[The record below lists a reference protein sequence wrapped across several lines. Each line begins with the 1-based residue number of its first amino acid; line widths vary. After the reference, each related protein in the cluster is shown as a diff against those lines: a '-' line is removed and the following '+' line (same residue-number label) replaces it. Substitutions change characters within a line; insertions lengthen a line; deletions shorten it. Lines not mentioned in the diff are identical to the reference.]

1 MLAEDNGPMGTKP
14 TIFSISHLTGMIRDA
29 LQRSIPSVW
38 VRGEISDLA
47 RPHSGHL
54 YFTLKDGGSQ
64 IRAVMWRTAAQQL
77 AQPLEDGQTIVC
89 FGEVEV
95 YGPRGVYQLV
105 VRKAEAKGI
114 GALQQRLLRLQKQL
128 AAEGLFDAAHKRP
141 LPRFPRRLAV
151 VSSPTGA
158 AIQDFLQVVRR
169 RWRGLAISLIPCRVQ
184 GQGAATEIAAAIR
197 AAGRLRPAPDVV
209 IVTRGGGSL
218 EDLWSFNEE
227 TVVRAIHDC
236 PHPVV
241 AGIGHEIDVTLSD
254 LAADVR
260 ALTPTEAAERV
271 APSGED
277 VSQWLSGLSQR
288 LAASLRGRAET
299 ARARVDA
306 LAQSAALT
314 RPLDR
319 IHHLDRRLD
328 ELAER
333 AKMATQRLLERQ
345 SSRMAQAAAQLEALS
360 PLGVLNR
367 GYSVTRTQ
375 RLDVINDVNSLS
387 IGEPISTQFASGWVI
402 SRIEQINPGPI
413 SIDPLSSTAGTPR
426 GEEASGEEASGEE
439 ASGEEASQ
447 AEE

>member
-1 MLAEDNGPMGTKP
+1 MSEP
-14 TIFSISHLTGMIRDA
+14 TVFSISHLTGMIRDA

-38 VRGEISDLA
+38 VRGEVSDLA
-47 RPHSGHL
+47 RPHSGHF

-64 IRAVMWRTAAQQL
+64 IRAVMWRTSAQQL

-105 VRKAEAKGI
+105 VRKAEAEGI
-114 GALQQRLLRLQKQL
+114 GVLQQRLLRLQKQL
-128 AAEGLFDAAHKRP
+128 AAEGLFDASHKRS

-151 VSSPTGA
+151 ISSPTGA
-158 AIQDFLQVVRR
+158 AIHDFLNVVRR
-169 RWRGLAISLIPCRVQ
+169 RWRGMTVSLIPCRVQ
-184 GQGAATEIAAAIR
+184 GQGAAKEIAAAIR
-197 AAGRLRPAPDVV
+197 AAGRLGPEPPDIVV
-209 IVTRGGGSL
+209 VTRGGGSL

-227 TVVRAIHDC
+227 VVVRAIHEC

-277 VSQWLSGLSQR
+277 VTQWLNGLGQR
-288 LAASLRGRAET
+288 LSASLRQRAET
-299 ARARVDA
+299 ARAKVDA
-306 LAQSAALT
+306 LAQSTALT

-319 IHHLDRRLD
+319 IHNLDRRLD
-328 ELAER
+328 ELFER
-333 AKMATQRLLERQ
+333 SKMATCRLLERNT
-345 SSRMAQAAAQLEALS
+345 SRMAQASAQLEALS

-367 GYSVTRTQ
+367 GYSIMRTQ
-375 RLDVINDVNSLS
+375 DGGVVDDAEELA
-387 IGEPISTQFASGWVI
+387 IGQTITTQFSSGTAVSRVEEIDKPISDSDSNQ
-402 SRIEQINPGPI
+402 
-413 SIDPLSSTAGTPR
+413 ST
-426 GEEASGEEASGEE
+426 
-439 ASGEEASQ
+439 
-447 AEE
+447 